1 PRLGDVNPEQD
12 PWRSELAQDQIEV
25 FDLTDLRRP
34 GDNAHSR
41 AFSDVTSVV
50 DMIKQRLSDGQ
61 EMTDAKSISPIS
73 SIGMD

>member
-1 PRLGDVNPEQD
+1 M
-12 PWRSELAQDQIEV
+12 
-25 FDLTDLRRP
+25 

-61 EMTDAKSISPIS
+61 EMTDSKSISPIS